1 MTSWTTTVIN
11 GQLMTAVELLLQM
24 ETSRQMASARG
35 GLSPPLMGPFRL
47 WTLLMVASTTA
58 AAVAAGDSGAAVAS
72 KDHANK
78 AATLCLQRIRKVMEN
93 NSPEL
98 LVLPNENEL
107 SAFTTSR

>member
-1 MTSWTTTVIN
+1 MTPWTTTTVIN
-11 GQLMTAVELLLQM
+11 GQLMTAVELLLLQM

-58 AAVAAGDSGAAVAS
+58 AVAAGDSGAS
-72 KDHANK
+72 KDQANK

>member
-11 GQLMTAVELLLQM
+11 GQLMTAVELPLQM

-35 GLSPPLMGPFRL
+35 GLSPHLMGPFRL

-58 AAVAAGDSGAAVAS
+58 AVAAGDSVAS
-72 KDHANK
+72 KDQANK

>member
-35 GLSPPLMGPFRL
+35 ELSSTLMGPFRL

-58 AAVAAGDSGAAVAS
+58 AVAAGDSGAAVAS
-72 KDHANK
+72 KDQANK